1 MPSAFIITNGGLDPI
16 SVNNYASIFSTE
28 EEAIRYAAL
37 MRINIKH
44 NFYMIDIP
52 EPERPINVLITHY
65 YPSKKKTVLCVSSQ
79 EEAHV
84 IASSYYKQQYDEYL
98 ATQEKTKSWD
108 YEHMKI
114 ACNMTFRPDCTM
126 LQMSG
131 TFMQNAFVCFSNLKL
146 GN

>member
-65 YPSKKKTVLCVSSQ
+65 YPSKKKTVLYVSSQ

-98 ATQEKTKSWD
+98 ATQEKTKRKNL
-108 YEHMKI
+108 HGFQPILGVKRNARKMKSELLPRD
-114 ACNMTFRPDCTM
+114 AKSC
-126 LQMSG
+126 G
-131 TFMQNAFVCFSNLKL
+131 
-146 GN
+146 